1 MPVARTV
8 VRHLDDQKISYRV
21 LEVAPFAD
29 VADAA
34 ARAGIA
40 ASQLLQACIVG
51 DSSGQIM
58 IVIPADRELNL
69 RGIQQLLRRPLK
81 HLTDNTIS
89 QIIGDCVPR
98 FLPPVGAAYGIRCIL
113 ETQFATLEQCYML
126 AGDRRHLI
134 QIDKKGFR
142 QLFKKYEFAKR
153 LSAEPDIAPFIEERL
168 LTPKNDDSPL
178 LDLKAKIDRTKKLPA
193 MPAMA
198 QKIFQLRAK
207 ATPGIKELSD
217 AVELDP
223 SLAAQ
228 VMRYASSP
236 FFGYR
241 GKVDSVN
248 TAITRVL
255 GYDMVMSLALGIA
268 TARPFRLPKGGAIT
282 VDDFWRHAVY
292 SAALCQAISNML
304 PESIRPPS
312 GLAYL
317 AGLLHNFGHVL
328 LGHLFKD
335 EYLILGK
342 MVAQNPDTPIQ
353 EIELSTLGAHHG
365 DIGSW
370 LMKTWRLPE
379 EVIVAIEQ
387 HHNED
392 YQGPHSVYSSMVLLS
407 DRMLKRHGMG
417 DADSTELP
425 ETVLSYLD
433 ISEYQLSSTLQNLMD
448 NDDGLKSMAYQLAI

>member
-1 MPVARTV
+1 MPVASTLI
-8 VRHLDDQKISYRV
+8 RHLEDQKISYRV
-21 LEVAPFAD
+21 LEVSPFANI
-29 VADAA
+29 ADAA
-34 ARAGIA
+34 KRAGVA
-40 ASQLLQACIVG
+40 PSHLLQACIVG

-58 IVIPADRELNL
+58 VVVPADKELNL
-69 RGIQQLLRRPLK
+69 RGVQQLLRRPLK
-81 HLTDNTIS
+81 HLDEKTIS
-89 QIIGDCVPR
+89 QLMGDCVPR

-113 ETQFATLEQCYML
+113 ETQFAMLESCYML
-126 AGDRRHLI
+126 GGDRRHLI

-168 LTPKNDDSPL
+168 LIPKDDSSPL

-207 ATPGIKELSD
+207 TTPGIKELSD

-248 TAITRVL
+248 TAITRAL
-255 GYDMVMSLALGIA
+255 GYDMVMNLALGIA
-268 TARPFRLPKGGAIT
+268 TARPFRLPKGGSTT
-282 VDDFWRHAVY
+282 VDEFWRHAVY
-292 SAALCQAISNML
+292 SAALCQAISNIL
-304 PESIRPPS
+304 PEAIRPPS

-342 MVAQNPDTPIQ
+342 MIAQNPDTPIQ

-392 YQGPHSVYSSMVLLS
+392 YQGPYSVFSSMVLLS

-433 ISEYQLSSTLQNLMD
+433 ISEYQLDSALQTLMEH
-448 NDDGLKSMAYQLAI
+448 DDGLRSMAYQLAV

>member
-1 MPVARTV
+1 MPVANTIT
-8 VRHLDDQKISYRV
+8 RHLDDHKVSYRV
-21 LEVAPFAD
+21 LEVAPFSD
-29 VADAA
+29 VAGAA
-34 ARAGIA
+34 VNAGIPPE
-40 ASQLLQACIVG
+40 QLLQSCVIG
-51 DSSGQIM
+51 DSSGQLM
-58 IVIPADRELNL
+58 VVIPANRELNL
-69 RGIQQLLRRPLK
+69 RGVQQLLRRPFKKLND
-81 HLTDNTIS
+81 LLIN
-89 QIIGDCVPR
+89 QLFADCVPR
-98 FLPPVGAAYGIRCIL
+98 FLPPLGTAYGIRCVL
-113 ETQFATLEQCYML
+113 ETQFALLDQCYML
-126 AGDRRHLI
+126 AGDRCHLI

-142 QLFKKYEFAKR
+142 QLFRKYEFAKH
-153 LSAEPDIAPFIEERL
+153 LSTEPDVAPFVKERL
-168 LTPKNDDSPL
+168 HNPPDPDSPL
-178 LDLKAKIDRTKKLPA
+178 LDLKAKINRTKKLPA

-241 GKVDSVN
+241 GKVDSVD

-268 TARPFRLPKGGAIT
+268 TARPFRLPKGGNVT
-282 VDDFWRHAVY
+282 VNEFWCHAVY
-292 SAALCQAISNML
+292 SAALCQAISNLL
-304 PESIRPPS
+304 PEVIRPPS

-317 AGLLHNFGHVL
+317 SGLLHNFGHVL

-342 MVAQNPDTPIQ
+342 MIAQNPDTPIQ

-370 LMKTWRLPE
+370 LMKNWRLPE
-379 EVIVAIEQ
+379 EVIIAIEQ

-392 YQGPHSVYSSMVLLS
+392 YQGPHSVYSSIVLLS
-407 DRMLKRHGMG
+407 DRMLKRHDMG

-425 ETVLSYLD
+425 KTVLSYLD
-433 ISEYQLSSTLQNLMD
+433 ITEYQLTSVMQTLMD
-448 NDDGLKSMAYQLAI
+448 HDDGLRTMAYQLAV

>member
-1 MPVARTV
+1 MPVANTII
-8 VRHLDDQKISYRV
+8 RHLDDQKVSYRV
-21 LEVAPFAD
+21 IEVAPFAD
-29 VADAA
+29 AADAA
-34 ARAGIA
+34 ARSGIP
-40 ASQLLQACIVG
+40 ASHLLQSCIIG

-69 RGIQQLLRRPLK
+69 RGVQQLLRRPLK
-81 HLTDNTIS
+81 ALDEKTIS
-89 QIIGDCVPR
+89 QLLNDCVPR
-98 FLPPVGAAYGIRCIL
+98 FLPPLGAAYGIRCIL
-113 ETQFATLEQCYML
+113 ETQFAALEQVYMM

-142 QLFKKYEFAKR
+142 QLFRKYEFAKR
-153 LSAEPDIAPFIEERL
+153 LSAEPDIAPDVEERL
-168 LTPKNDDSPL
+168 LTPGDSSSPL
-178 LDLKAKIDRTKKLPA
+178 LDLKSKIDRTKKLPA

-207 ATPGIKELSD
+207 TSPAIKELAD

-241 GKVDSVN
+241 GKVDSVD

-268 TARPFRLPKGGAIT
+268 TARPFRLPKGGSTT
-282 VDDFWRHAVY
+282 VSDFWCHAVY
-292 SAALCQAISNML
+292 SAAYCQAISNLL
-304 PESIRPPS
+304 PNTIRPPS

-328 LGHLFKD
+328 LGHLFKE
-335 EYLILGK
+335 EYLVLSK
-342 MVAQNPDTPIQ
+342 MMAQNPDTPIQ
-353 EIELSTLGAHHG
+353 EVELSTLGAHHG

-370 LMKTWRLPE
+370 LMKNWRLPE
-379 EVIVAIEQ
+379 EVVVAIEQ

-392 YQGPHSVYSSMVLLS
+392 YQGPHSVFSGIVLLS

-417 DADSTELP
+417 DAESTELP
-425 ETVLSYLD
+425 ETILSYLEITD
-433 ISEYQLSSTLQNLMD
+433 FQLTTALQTLMD
-448 NDDGLKSMAYQLAI
+448 HDEGLKSMAYQLAS

>member
-1 MPVARTV
+1 MPVANTV
-8 VRHLDDQKISYRV
+8 IRHLDDQKVPYRV
-21 LEVAPFAD
+21 LEVTPFTN

-34 ARAGIA
+34 ARAGIPPG
-40 ASQLLQACIVG
+40 QVLQTCIVG
-51 DSSGQIM
+51 DSSGQLM

-69 RGIQQLLRRPLK
+69 RGVQQLLRRPFKYL
-81 HLTDNTIS
+81 DDQSIS
-89 QIIGDCVPR
+89 QLCTDCVPR
-98 FLPPVGAAYGIRCIL
+98 FLPPLGAAYGIRCIL
-113 ETQFATLEQCYML
+113 ETQLAILDQCYML

-142 QLFKKYEFAKR
+142 LLFRKYEFAKR
-153 LSAEPDIAPFIEERL
+153 LSVEPDVAPFIEERL
-168 LTPKNDDSPL
+168 LNPPDPNSPL

-207 ATPGIKELSD
+207 PTPAIKELSD

-268 TARPFRLPKGGAIT
+268 TARPFRLPKGGATT
-282 VDDFWRHAVY
+282 VDGFWRHAVY
-292 SAALCQAISNML
+292 SAALCQAISNIL
-304 PESIRPPS
+304 PAVIRPPS

-317 AGLLHNFGHVL
+317 AGLLHNFGHLL

-342 MVAQNPDTPIQ
+342 MMAQNPDTPIQ
-353 EIELSTLGAHHG
+353 EVELSTLGAHHG

-370 LMKTWRLPE
+370 LMKTWRIPE

-392 YQGPHSVYSSMVLLS
+392 YQGPHSVYSGMVLLA
-407 DRMLKRHGMG
+407 DRMLKRHDMG
-417 DADSTELP
+417 DAETTELP
-425 ETVLSYLD
+425 TTVLSYLD
-433 ISEYQLSSTLQNLMD
+433 ITEYQLTAALQTLMD
-448 NDDGLKSMAYQLAI
+448 HDEGLRVMAYQLAV

>member
-1 MPVARTV
+1 MPVANTV
-8 VRHLDDQKISYRV
+8 IRHLDDQKIDYRV
-21 LEVAPFAD
+21 LEVAPFANA
-29 VADAA
+29 ADAA
-34 ARAGIA
+34 ARAGIPP
-40 ASQLLQACIVG
+40 SHLLQACVIA

-58 IVIPADRELNL
+58 IVIPAGRELNL
-69 RGIQQLLRRPLK
+69 RGVQQLLRRPLK
-81 HLTDNTIS
+81 MLDENSIS
-89 QIIGDCVPR
+89 QLMGDCVPR
-98 FLPPVGAAYGIRCIL
+98 FIPPLGAAYGIRCIL
-113 ETQFATLEQCYML
+113 EAQFAALEQVYML

-134 QIDKKGFR
+134 EIDKKGFR
-142 QLFKKYEFAKR
+142 QLFRKYEFAKR
-153 LSAEPDIAPFIEERL
+153 LSAEPDIAPDIEEKL
-168 LTPKNDDSPL
+168 LTPPDTDSPL
-178 LDLKAKIDRTKKLPA
+178 LDLKSTIDRTKKLPA

-198 QKIFQLRAK
+198 QKIFQLRTKPIPA
-207 ATPGIKELSD
+207 IKELAD

-268 TARPFRLPKGGAIT
+268 TARPFRLPRGGAIT
-282 VDDFWRHAVY
+282 VNDFWRHAVY
-292 SAALCQAISNML
+292 SAALCQSISNLL
-304 PESIRPPS
+304 PDIIRPPS

-328 LGHLFKD
+328 LGHLFKE
-335 EYLILGK
+335 EYLVLSK
-342 MVAQNPDTPIQ
+342 MMAQNPGTPIQ
-353 EIELSTLGAHHG
+353 EVELSTLGAHHG

-370 LMKTWRLPE
+370 LMKNWRLPE

-392 YQGPHSVYSSMVLLS
+392 YQGPHSVYSAIVLLA

-417 DADSTELP
+417 DAESTELP
-425 ETVLSYLD
+425 ESILSYLD
-433 ISEYQLSSTLQNLMD
+433 ISEYKLTAALQTLMD
-448 NDDGLKSMAYQLAI
+448 HDEGLKSMAYQLAS

>member
-1 MPVARTV
+1 MPVANTII
-8 VRHLDDQKISYRV
+8 RHLDDQKVTYRV
-21 LEVAPFAD
+21 LEVEPFAD
-29 VADAA
+29 AADAA
-34 ARAGIA
+34 LRAGIPPE
-40 ASQLLQACIVG
+40 QLLQSCLIG
-51 DSSGQIM
+51 DSSGQLM
-58 IVIPADRELNL
+58 VVIPANRELNL
-69 RGIQQLLRRPLK
+69 RGVQQLLRRPFK
-81 HLTDNTIS
+81 HLDDKSIS
-89 QIIGDCVPR
+89 QLFADCVPR
-98 FLPPVGAAYGIRCIL
+98 FLPPLGAAYGIRCVL
-113 ETQFATLEQCYML
+113 ETQFAILEQCYML

-134 QIDKKGFR
+134 QIDKKSFR
-142 QLFKKYEFAKR
+142 QLFRKYEFAKR
-153 LSAEPDIAPFIEERL
+153 LSAEPDVAPSIKERL
-168 LTPKNDDSPL
+168 LTPPDPNSPL
-178 LDLKAKIDRTKKLPA
+178 LDLKAKIERTKKLPA

-207 ATPGIKELSD
+207 TTPGIKELSD

-268 TARPFRLPKGGAIT
+268 TARPFRLPKGGATT

-292 SAALCQAISNML
+292 SAALCQSISNLL
-304 PESIRPPS
+304 PEVIRPPS

-317 AGLLHNFGHVL
+317 SGLLHNFGHVL

-342 MVAQNPDTPIQ
+342 MMAQNPDTPIQ

-365 DIGSW
+365 DIGAW

-392 YQGPHSVYSSMVLLS
+392 YQGPHSVFSGIVLLA

-433 ISEYQLSSTLQNLMD
+433 ITEYQLTSALQTLMD
-448 NDDGLKSMAYQLAI
+448 HDDGLRAMAYQLAV